1 MACVCTPPTMRWQI
15 MRDEARDTMPRAA
28 RVHVHGHGRAMG
40 EPIAGLSAIG
50 VDASVNEDDLAA
62 RVANVFGL

>member
-1 MACVCTPPTMRWQI
+1 
-15 MRDEARDTMPRAA
+15 
-28 RVHVHGHGRAMG
+28 MG

-50 VDASVNEDDLAA
+50 VDASVTEDDLAA